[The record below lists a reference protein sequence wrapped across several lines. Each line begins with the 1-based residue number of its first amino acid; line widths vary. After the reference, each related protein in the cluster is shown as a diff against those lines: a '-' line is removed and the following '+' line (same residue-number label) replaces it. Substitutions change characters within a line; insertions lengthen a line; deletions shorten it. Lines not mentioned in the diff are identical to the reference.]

1 MDEGAK
7 GGERNEEARRKSKE
21 RRQEEWKINSK
32 RARGRQVGRGRTL
45 RYQQE
50 EGGWLG
56 GRGVRQ
62 AFFMRFIGL
71 IKRPV
76 VM

>member
-1 MDEGAK
+1 MQSHNLWHRRGEAKEEMDEGVM

-50 EGGWLG
+50 EGG
-56 GRGVRQ
+56 
-62 AFFMRFIGL
+62 
-71 IKRPV
+71 
-76 VM
+76 